1 MVNAHEEQEF
11 IKLPEAQQ
19 KVITYIIIH
28 ILIYVLMSNY
38 CSFKFDNF
46 KSDFWNVRITENYVN
61 VCFQFRDIFLYP

>member
-46 KSDFWNVRITENYVN
+46 KSDF
-61 VCFQFRDIFLYP
+61 